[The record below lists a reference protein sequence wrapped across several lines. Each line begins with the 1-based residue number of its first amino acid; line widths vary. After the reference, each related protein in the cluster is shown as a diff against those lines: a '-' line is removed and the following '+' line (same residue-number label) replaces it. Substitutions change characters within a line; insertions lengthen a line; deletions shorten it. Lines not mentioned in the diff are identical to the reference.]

1 VVRPSAIPPVP
12 CTVAGRCIAA
22 RDTCRAGLVA
32 RAHVLQ
38 RRSLRDARCVLR
50 QVAPPDHAGHFS
62 ERLGVLSRH
71 YQYNDHRANYPN
83 VCPSRIC
90 AGTGLIPPTSAL
102 VLGSPLPLLRRDQ
115 PPPRHV
121 CAGTGRGGGFRC
133 AMRARHSE
141 TCG

>member
-1 VVRPSAIPPVP
+1 LRRETLAEPGSS
-12 CTVAGRCIAA
+12 
-22 RDTCRAGLVA
+22 

-38 RRSLRDARCVLR
+38 RTSLRDARCVLR

-90 AGTGLIPPTSAL
+90 AGTGLIPSTSAL
-102 VLGSPLPLLRRDQ
+102 VLGSPLPRLRRD
-115 PPPRHV
+115 
-121 CAGTGRGGGFRC
+121 
-133 AMRARHSE
+133 RAWRRFQVRDAREAQRDLRLNQSLPE
-141 TCG
+141 NATIIANFNG